1 MPIDLICL
9 DADDTL
15 WHNMRFFHAT
25 QDALVRMLEP
35 FADAGIARS
44 RWRHAKSAILK
55 LYGYGAK
62 ALPCQ

>member
-1 MPIDLICL
+1 MPIDLICI

-44 RWRHAKSAILK
+44 
-55 LYGYGAK
+55 
-62 ALPCQ
+62 ALEACEIRNL